1 MNPRLIVSAQVLR
14 RRGSDAGHEPS
25 SSTDSTGIPSNLIG
39 ILAAREPHPGLF
51 RDGRMGFCRRNN
63 RSREGR
69 LRPTLRIDGMGSH
82 PVEARGGRC
91 DQAFRSATLDNL
103 EQLPI
108 REDAETYARAWR
120 ETLSLASRYKLTT
133 YDAAY
138 LELAQRRQLPLAT
151 LDTELR
157 NAGRLEG
164 LPLLGI

>member
-1 MNPRLIVSAQVLR
+1 
-14 RRGSDAGHEPS
+14 
-25 SSTDSTGIPSNLIG
+25 
-39 ILAAREPHPGLF
+39 
-51 RDGRMGFCRRNN
+51 
-63 RSREGR
+63 
-69 LRPTLRIDGMGSH
+69 MGSH